1 MKLTPELAEA
11 ICKLRP
17 YPAFQL
23 FLEGINQD
31 GITAMLNLVR
41 ARGDAIGPLQ
51 GKAEEAQS
59 ILGAVS
65 DADAYLE
72 KLMIAQQR
80 NTGEDGHHVR
90 STRTSPRTSGIS

>member
-11 ICKLRP
+11 IQKLLP
-17 YPAFQL
+17 YPSFQK

-31 GITAMLNLVR
+31 GIEAMLNLVK

-59 ILGAVS
+59 ILAAVGQ
-65 DADAYLE
+65 AGVYLQ
-72 KLMIAQQR
+72 KLESNQQR
-80 NTGEDGHHVR
+80 NTGEDGHVR
-90 STRTSPRTSGIS
+90 STKQNPAAGRVS

>member
-1 MKLTPELAEA
+1 MKLTVELADA

-17 YPAFQL
+17 YPAFQK

-31 GITAMLNLVR
+31 GIEAMLNLVK

-59 ILGAVS
+59 ILAAVGQ
-65 DADAYLE
+65 ADSFLSKVEAS
-72 KLMIAQQR
+72 QSR
-80 NTGEDGHHVR
+80 NQGEDGHVR
-90 STRTSPRTSGIS
+90 STRSSSPTGGIS

>member
-1 MKLTPELAEA
+1 VKLTVELADA

-17 YPAFQL
+17 YPAFQK

-31 GITAMLNLVR
+31 GIEAMLNLVR

-59 ILGAVS
+59 ILAAVGQ
-65 DADAYLE
+65 ADKFLE
-72 KLMIAQQR
+72 KIAESQSR
-80 NTGEDGHHVR
+80 NTGEDGHVR
-90 STRTSPRTSGIS
+90 STRSSPPAGGVG

>member
-1 MKLTPELAEA
+1 MKLTVELADA

-17 YPAFQL
+17 YPAFQK

-31 GITAMLNLVR
+31 GIEAMLNLVK

-59 ILGAVS
+59 ILGCVGQ
-65 DADAYLE
+65 ADIYLE
-72 KLMIAQQR
+72 KMATKQR
-80 NTGEDGHHVR
+80 NPGEHGL
-90 STRTSPRTSGIS
+90 

>member
-11 ICKLRP
+11 IQKLLP
-17 YPAFQL
+17 YPSFQK

-31 GITAMLNLVR
+31 GIEAMLNLVK

-59 ILGAVS
+59 ILAAVGQ
-65 DADAYLE
+65 AGVYLQ
-72 KLMIAQQR
+72 KLESNQQR
-80 NTGEDGHHVR
+80 NTGEDGHVR
-90 STRTSPRTSGIS
+90 STKQNPSAGGTR

>member
-1 MKLTPELAEA
+1 MKLTVDLADA

-17 YPAFQL
+17 YPAFQQ

-31 GITAMLNLVR
+31 GIEAMLNLVK

-59 ILGAVS
+59 ILAAVGQ
-65 DADAYLE
+65 ADVYLQ
-72 KLMIAQQR
+72 KLEDSRNR
-80 NTGEDGHHVR
+80 NTGEDGHVR
-90 STRTSPRTSGIS
+90 STRTSPRTGGIS

>member
-31 GITAMLNLVR
+31 GIEAMLFLVK
-41 ARGDAIGPLQ
+41 ARGDAIGPAQ
-51 GKAEEAQS
+51 GRAEEAQS
-59 ILGAVS
+59 ILGAVGQ
-65 DADAYLE
+65 ADVYLAKIE
-72 KLMIAQQR
+72 SNKTR
-80 NTGEDGHHVR
+80 NTGEDGYVR
-90 STRTSPRTSGIS
+90 STKQNSATGGAG

>member
-11 ICKLRP
+11 IQKLLP
-17 YPAFQL
+17 YPSFQK

-31 GITAMLNLVR
+31 GIEAMLNLVK

-59 ILGAVS
+59 ILAATGQAGE
-65 DADAYLE
+65 YLQ
-72 KLMIAQQR
+72 KLELNQNR
-80 NTGEDGHHVR
+80 NTGEDGYVR
-90 STRTSPRTSGIS
+90 STKQNPPAGGIS